1 MKVPFQKD
9 ITIFLE
15 NEGVI
20 KANEP
25 EITLVD
31 LKIDKLTDSSG
42 KMKEIQVTTNIS
54 IYNPNTVPFILQKL
68 DYEIFAM
75 DKKGETLK
83 VNSTLPGALVSTN
96 KMIEPGDA
104 YIYSGESRVSD
115 GKGFLY
121 LSEEKPRY
129 LRIRGTS
136 VLVTN
141 ESGCSPFYFDPGFN
155 TLITVGEANKKE

>member
-1 MKVPFQKD
+1 
-9 ITIFLE
+9 
-15 NEGVI
+15 
-20 KANEP
+20 
-25 EITLVD
+25 
-31 LKIDKLTDSSG
+31 
-42 KMKEIQVTTNIS
+42 
-54 IYNPNTVPFILQKL
+54 
-68 DYEIFAM
+68 M

-115 GKGFLY
+115 GKGFPY

-141 ESGCSPFYFDPGFN
+141 ESGCSPFYFEPGFN
-155 TLITVGEANKKE
+155 TLITVGEANKKENTSVSEIKPEQSIQSPEQKDESTTTDVEKEPAKGKNTSNTGKEFIQ